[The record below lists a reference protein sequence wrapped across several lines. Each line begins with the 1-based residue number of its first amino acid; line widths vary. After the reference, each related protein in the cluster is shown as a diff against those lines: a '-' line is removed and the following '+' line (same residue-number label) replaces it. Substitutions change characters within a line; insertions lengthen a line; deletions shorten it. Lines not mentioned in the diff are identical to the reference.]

1 MKLSPTSLVLRLLA
15 FLPFYFSR
23 MVGRIFGRMVWWRQ
37 GNSARVTLRNIEL
50 CFPSW
55 TNEQHRKLA
64 RRSLEETGRM
74 ALETPAVWCRGN
86 QWRPTRVTRWENPE
100 LFEKALEADS
110 GLIMLIPHLGN
121 WEMAGMIVSVRRP
134 TTILYREPRVSH
146 LNDLLRELR
155 NVGTANLVPAGGQ
168 GVMAVL
174 KTLRDKGMTMILPD
188 QEPATQGG
196 IFSPFFGISAYSMT
210 LVHRLHQK
218 TSARILFAYAKPEK
232 NGFVVG
238 FCEPEEVIYSE
249 SEQDS
254 VDAMNRTIES
264 LVIAAPEYYQW
275 EYKRF
280 RKRPAGEAKLYKK
293 R

>member
-1 MKLSPTSLVLRLLA
+1 MKLSPASLVLRLLA
-15 FLPFYFSR
+15 FLPLSFSR
-23 MVGRIFGRMVWWRQ
+23 LVGRAFGRRVCWRQ

-50 CFPSW
+50 CFPAW
-55 TNEQHRKLA
+55 ANERHRKLA

-74 ALETPAVWCRGN
+74 ALETPAVWYRGN
-86 QWRPTRVTRWENPE
+86 QWRPTRVLRWENLE

-121 WEMAGMIVSVRRP
+121 WEMAGMIVSARRP
-134 TTILYREPRVSH
+134 TTILYREPRVSQ

-155 NVGTANLVPAGGQ
+155 NVGTANLVPASGK

-174 KTLRDKGMTMILPD
+174 RTLRDNGMTMILPD

-238 FCEPEEVIYSE
+238 FCEPEEAIYSE

-254 VDAMNRTIES
+254 VDAMNRTVEK